1 MRMRDT
7 TLLEFDDGEDV
18 DGFAAKCAARAEVA
32 NHVLRQDTILCL
44 PVQRELFNAH
54 LELEVEHAH
63 NRLRKISGRLARPSE
78 ELLNLRPVVVGS
90 LQGRVEG

>member
-32 NHVLRQDTILCL
+32 NHVLRQDTDR
-44 PVQRELFNAH
+44 VF
-54 LELEVEHAH
+54 
-63 NRLRKISGRLARPSE
+63 ARAA
-78 ELLNLRPVVVGS
+78 
-90 LQGRVEG
+90 